1 MTDINKSLRT
11 FIEEEIEGELH
22 YKSLLE
28 DYVGWVSLK
37 VVVNTN
43 DKTFYRY
50 TQDTSKI
57 AYTEGSGLYY
67 NVSIEEKVG
76 SKIAKSEINT
86 QSFTDAK
93 NFFDNIF
100 N

>member
-28 DYVGWVSLK
+28 DYVGLVSLK

-43 DKTFYRY
+43 DKTFYSY

-57 AYTEGSGLYY
+57 ACTEGSGLYY
-67 NVSIEEKVG
+67 NISIEEKVG
-76 SKIAKSEINT
+76 SNSAKSEINT
-86 QSFTDAK
+86 QNFIVAK

-100 N
+100 K